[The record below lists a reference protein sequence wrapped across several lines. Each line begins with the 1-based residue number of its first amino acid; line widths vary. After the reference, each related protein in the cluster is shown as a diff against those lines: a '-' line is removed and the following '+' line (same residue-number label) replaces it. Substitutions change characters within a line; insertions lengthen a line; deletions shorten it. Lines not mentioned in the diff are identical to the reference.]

1 MVRTA
6 KTEQVTSLE
15 KLKQYANG
23 NIVRLPDFAEGQP
36 FIAKLK
42 RPSILGMAKQ
52 GKIPNSLLV
61 KTNEL
66 FVQSGSL
73 DTEENSMMQEIYDVI
88 DLIASETFVEPT
100 YDEIKSTGIELTD
113 EQMMFIFNYSQQGVK
128 ALESFRKEQK
138 ECLPLRYFLLPT
150 G

>member
-1 MVRTA
+1 MARTA

-15 KLKQYANG
+15 QLKQYVNG

-36 FIAKLK
+36 FVAKLK

-100 YDEIKSTGIELTD
+100 YEEIKSTGIELTD

-128 ALESFRKEQK
+128 ALESFRTE
-138 ECLPLRYFLLPT
+138 
-150 G
+150 

>member
-1 MVRTA
+1 MARTT

-15 KLKQYANG
+15 QLKQYANG

-36 FIAKLK
+36 FVAKLK

-88 DLIASETFVEPT
+88 DLIANETFVEPT

-128 ALESFRKEQK
+128 ALESFRTE
-138 ECLPLRYFLLPT
+138 
-150 G
+150 

>member
-1 MVRTA
+1 MARTA
-6 KTEQVTSLE
+6 KTEQITSLE
-15 KLKQYANG
+15 QLKQYADG

-36 FIAKLK
+36 FIARLK

-128 ALESFRKEQK
+128 ALESFRTE
-138 ECLPLRYFLLPT
+138 
-150 G
+150 

>member
-1 MVRTA
+1 MARTA

-15 KLKQYANG
+15 QLKQYADG

-36 FIAKLK
+36 FVAKLK

-73 DTEENSMMQEIYDVI
+73 DVEESSMMQEIYDVI

-128 ALESFRKEQK
+128 ALESFRTE
-138 ECLPLRYFLLPT
+138 
-150 G
+150 

>member
-6 KTEQVTSLE
+6 ETEQVTSLE
-15 KLKQYANG
+15 QLKQYANG

-36 FIAKLK
+36 FVAKLK

-128 ALESFRKEQK
+128 ALESFRTE
-138 ECLPLRYFLLPT
+138 
-150 G
+150 

>member
-1 MVRTA
+1 MARTA

-15 KLKQYANG
+15 QLKQYANG

-36 FIAKLK
+36 FVARLK

-88 DLIASETFVEPT
+88 DLIADETFVEPT
-100 YDEIKSTGIELTD
+100 YKEIKSTGIELTD

-128 ALESFRKEQK
+128 ALESFRTE
-138 ECLPLRYFLLPT
+138 
-150 G
+150 

>member
-1 MVRTA
+1 MARTA

-15 KLKQYANG
+15 QLKQYANG

-36 FIAKLK
+36 FIARLK

-128 ALESFRKEQK
+128 ALESFRTE
-138 ECLPLRYFLLPT
+138 
-150 G
+150 

>member
-1 MVRTA
+1 MARAV
-6 KTEQVTSLE
+6 KTGQVTSLE
-15 KLKQYANG
+15 QLKQYANG

-128 ALESFRKEQK
+128 ALESFRTE
-138 ECLPLRYFLLPT
+138 
-150 G
+150 

>member
-1 MVRTA
+1 MARTT

-15 KLKQYANG
+15 QLKQYANG

-73 DTEENSMMQEIYDVI
+73 DTEENSMMKEIYDVI

-128 ALESFRKEQK
+128 ALESFRTE
-138 ECLPLRYFLLPT
+138 
-150 G
+150 

>member
-1 MVRTA
+1 MARAVKA
-6 KTEQVTSLE
+6 KEPEQVTSLE
-15 KLKQYANG
+15 QLKQYANG

-36 FIAKLK
+36 FVAKLK

-128 ALESFRKEQK
+128 ALESFRTE
-138 ECLPLRYFLLPT
+138 
-150 G
+150 

>member
-1 MVRTA
+1 MARAVKA
-6 KTEQVTSLE
+6 KETEQVTSLE
-15 KLKQYANG
+15 QLKQYANG

-36 FIAKLK
+36 FVAKLK

-88 DLIASETFVEPT
+88 DLIAEETFVEPT
-100 YDEIKSTGIELTD
+100 YKEIKSTGIELTD

-128 ALESFRKEQK
+128 ALESFRTE
-138 ECLPLRYFLLPT
+138 
-150 G
+150 

>member
-1 MVRTA
+1 MVRAVKA
-6 KTEQVTSLE
+6 KETEQVTSLE
-15 KLKQYANG
+15 QLKQYANG

-88 DLIASETFVEPT
+88 DLIADETFVEPT
-100 YDEIKSTGIELTD
+100 YKEIKSTGIELTD

-128 ALESFRKEQK
+128 ALESFRTE
-138 ECLPLRYFLLPT
+138 
-150 G
+150 

>member
-1 MVRTA
+1 MARAV

-15 KLKQYANG
+15 QLKQYVNG

-36 FIAKLK
+36 FVAKLK
-42 RPSILGMAKQ
+42 RPSILGMAKR
-52 GKIPNSLLV
+52 GRIPNSLLV

-66 FVQSGSL
+66 FVQGGSL

-88 DLIASETFVEPT
+88 DLIADETFVEPT
-100 YDEIKSTGIELTD
+100 YNEIKSTGIELTD

-128 ALESFRKEQK
+128 ALESFRTE
-138 ECLPLRYFLLPT
+138 
-150 G
+150 

>member
-1 MVRTA
+1 MARTA

-15 KLKQYANG
+15 QLKQYADG

-36 FIAKLK
+36 FVAKLK
-42 RPSILGMAKQ
+42 RPSILGMAKR

-128 ALESFRKEQK
+128 ALESFRTE
-138 ECLPLRYFLLPT
+138 
-150 G
+150 

>member
-1 MVRTA
+1 MARAVKA
-6 KTEQVTSLE
+6 KETEQVTSLE
-15 KLKQYANG
+15 QLKQYANG

-88 DLIASETFVEPT
+88 DLIADETFVEPT
-100 YDEIKSTGIELTD
+100 YKEIKSTGIELTD
-113 EQMMFIFNYSQQGVK
+113 EQMMFIFSYSQQGVK
-128 ALESFRKEQK
+128 ALESFRTE
-138 ECLPLRYFLLPT
+138 
-150 G
+150 

>member
-1 MVRTA
+1 MARAVKA
-6 KTEQVTSLE
+6 KETEQVTSLE
-15 KLKQYANG
+15 QLKQYANG

-36 FIAKLK
+36 FVAKLK

-88 DLIASETFVEPT
+88 DLIADETFVEPT
-100 YDEIKSTGIELTD
+100 YKEIKSTGIELTD

-128 ALESFRKEQK
+128 ALESFRTE
-138 ECLPLRYFLLPT
+138 
-150 G
+150 

>member
-1 MVRTA
+1 MARTA

-15 KLKQYANG
+15 QLKQYADG

-36 FIAKLK
+36 FVAKLK

-88 DLIASETFVEPT
+88 DLIADETFVEPT
-100 YDEIKSTGIELTD
+100 YKEIKSTGIELTD

-128 ALESFRKEQK
+128 ALESFRTE
-138 ECLPLRYFLLPT
+138 
-150 G
+150 

>member
-1 MVRTA
+1 MAKTA

-15 KLKQYANG
+15 QLKQYANG

-36 FIAKLK
+36 FVAKLK

-100 YDEIKSTGIELTD
+100 YDEIKSTGIQLTD

-128 ALESFRKEQK
+128 ALESFRTE
-138 ECLPLRYFLLPT
+138 
-150 G
+150 

>member
-1 MVRTA
+1 MARAA

-15 KLKQYANG
+15 QLKQYADG

-36 FIAKLK
+36 FVAKLK
-42 RPSILGMAKQ
+42 RPSILGMAKR
-52 GKIPNSLLV
+52 GRIPNSLLV
-61 KTNEL
+61 KANEL
-66 FVQSGSL
+66 FVQSGSI

-100 YDEIKSTGIELTD
+100 YNEIKSTGIELTD

-128 ALESFRKEQK
+128 ALESFRTE
-138 ECLPLRYFLLPT
+138 
-150 G
+150 

>member
-1 MVRTA
+1 MARKA

-15 KLKQYANG
+15 QLKQYANG

-36 FIAKLK
+36 FVAKLK

-88 DLIASETFVEPT
+88 DLIADETFVEPT
-100 YDEIKSTGIELTD
+100 YKEIKSTGIELTD

-128 ALESFRKEQK
+128 ALESFRTE
-138 ECLPLRYFLLPT
+138 
-150 G
+150 

>member
-1 MVRTA
+1 MARTT

-15 KLKQYANG
+15 QLKQYANG
-23 NIVRLPDFAEGQP
+23 NVVRLPDFAEGQP
-36 FIAKLK
+36 FVAKLK

-88 DLIASETFVEPT
+88 DLIASGTFVEPT

-128 ALESFRKEQK
+128 ALESFRTE
-138 ECLPLRYFLLPT
+138 
-150 G
+150 

>member
-1 MVRTA
+1 MARTA

-15 KLKQYANG
+15 QLKQYANG

-36 FIAKLK
+36 FVAKLK

-88 DLIASETFVEPT
+88 NLIASETFVEPT
-100 YDEIKSTGIELTD
+100 YEEIKSTGIELTD

-128 ALESFRKEQK
+128 ALESFRTE
-138 ECLPLRYFLLPT
+138 
-150 G
+150 

>member
-1 MVRTA
+1 MARTA

-15 KLKQYANG
+15 QLKQYTNG

-36 FIAKLK
+36 FVAKLK

-100 YDEIKSTGIELTD
+100 YEEIKSTGIELTD

-128 ALESFRKEQK
+128 ALESFRTE
-138 ECLPLRYFLLPT
+138 
-150 G
+150 

>member
-1 MVRTA
+1 MARTT

-15 KLKQYANG
+15 QLKQYANG
-23 NIVRLPDFAEGQP
+23 SIVRLPDFAEGQP

-128 ALESFRKEQK
+128 ALESFRTE
-138 ECLPLRYFLLPT
+138 
-150 G
+150 

>member
-1 MVRTA
+1 MERTA

-15 KLKQYANG
+15 QLKQYANG
-23 NIVRLPDFAEGQP
+23 NIVRLPDFADGQP
-36 FIAKLK
+36 FVAKLK

-88 DLIASETFVEPT
+88 DLIANETFVEPT

-128 ALESFRKEQK
+128 ALESFRTE
-138 ECLPLRYFLLPT
+138 
-150 G
+150 

>member
-1 MVRTA
+1 MARTA

-15 KLKQYANG
+15 QLKQYADG

-36 FIAKLK
+36 FIARLK

-113 EQMMFIFNYSQQGVK
+113 EQMMFIFNYSQRGVK
-128 ALESFRKEQK
+128 ALESFRTE
-138 ECLPLRYFLLPT
+138 
-150 G
+150 

>member
-1 MVRTA
+1 MARTT
-6 KTEQVTSLE
+6 KTEQITSLE
-15 KLKQYANG
+15 QLKQYANG

-88 DLIASETFVEPT
+88 DLIADETFVEPT
-100 YDEIKSTGIELTD
+100 YKEIKSTGIELTD

-128 ALESFRKEQK
+128 ALESFRTE
-138 ECLPLRYFLLPT
+138 
-150 G
+150 

>member
-1 MVRTA
+1 MAREVKA
-6 KTEQVTSLE
+6 KETEQVTSLE
-15 KLKQYANG
+15 QLKQYANG

-36 FIAKLK
+36 FVAKLK

-88 DLIASETFVEPT
+88 DLIADETFVEPT
-100 YDEIKSTGIELTD
+100 YKEIKSTGIELTD

-128 ALESFRKEQK
+128 ALESFRTE
-138 ECLPLRYFLLPT
+138 
-150 G
+150 

>member
-1 MVRTA
+1 MARTA
-6 KTEQVTSLE
+6 KTEQITSLE
-15 KLKQYANG
+15 QLKQYANG

-36 FIAKLK
+36 FVAKLK

-100 YDEIKSTGIELTD
+100 YEEIKSTGIELTD

-128 ALESFRKEQK
+128 ALESFRTE
-138 ECLPLRYFLLPT
+138 
-150 G
+150 

>member
-1 MVRTA
+1 MARTA

-15 KLKQYANG
+15 QLKQYANG

-36 FIAKLK
+36 FVAKLK

-73 DTEENSMMQEIYDVI
+73 DTEENGMMQEIYDVI
-88 DLIASETFVEPT
+88 DLIARETFVEPT
-100 YDEIKSTGIELTD
+100 YEEIKSTGIELTD

-128 ALESFRKEQK
+128 ALESFRTE
-138 ECLPLRYFLLPT
+138 
-150 G
+150 

>member
-1 MVRTA
+1 MAKTA
-6 KTEQVTSLE
+6 KTEQATSLE
-15 KLKQYANG
+15 QLKQYANG

-36 FIAKLK
+36 FVARLK

-128 ALESFRKEQK
+128 ALESFRTE
-138 ECLPLRYFLLPT
+138 
-150 G
+150 

>member
-1 MVRTA
+1 MARTA

-15 KLKQYANG
+15 QLKQYADG

-36 FIAKLK
+36 FVAKLK
-42 RPSILGMAKQ
+42 RPSILGMAKR
-52 GKIPNSLLV
+52 GRIPNSLLV

-100 YDEIKSTGIELTD
+100 YNEIKSTGIELTD

-128 ALESFRKEQK
+128 ALESFRTE
-138 ECLPLRYFLLPT
+138 
-150 G
+150 